1 MGEYMKMLNTVKE
14 YIYSKQVN
22 NAKLELQKLLNVIN
36 TDMKESKNPQEQAL
50 RAGGFPHSARHNRGM
65 G

>member
-14 YIYSKQVN
+14 YVYSKQVN

-36 TDMKESKNPQEQAL
+36 TDMK
-50 RAGGFPHSARHNRGM
+50 
-65 G
+65 